1 MKNLDI
7 KKTLGQRIS
16 RRREAL
22 GLTQKD
28 LATQIGFGSS
38 EIISQIELGKR
49 EVKAWELSQI
59 AQILHANI
67 ADFLI
72 YKETD
77 FPPPIL
83 WRISPSEQQEA
94 KEAKFLNFCQQYS
107 LLENLS
113 GTTIR
118 KPLPEKIVDPSML
131 SFGVAESLAIEVRKE
146 LGLGDRPASVL
157 VKTLEDKYGVKI
169 LYEYMDEGS
178 AATTIG
184 DFGPA
189 ILMNK
194 REAPWRRN
202 FNFAHEIFHIIT
214 WKSIPAK
221 ILKRNRRLWDDIERK
236 AEVFASCL
244 LLPEESIGIE
254 IEERK
259 INKAIE
265 YSDLIEIARKYDV
278 STQALLYRLLNM
290 RLINRKNLTSTLKD
304 EKFLAFD
311 RSTMH
316 VHWWEPPRLPERYV
330 RLAFVAYQKG
340 KLSRAKLARML
351 GVNLPNVSHT
361 LQSYGLEDSQFSG
374 KITMCAS

>member
-1 MKNLDI
+1 MVTDI

-16 RRREAL
+16 LRREAL

-28 LATQIGFGSS
+28 LASQIGFASS

-49 EVKAWELSQI
+49 DVKAWELSRI
-59 AQILHANI
+59 AWILHTDI
-67 ADFLI
+67 ADFLAV
-72 YKETD
+72 KEPD
-77 FPPPIL
+77 SPPPIL
-83 WRISPSEQQEA
+83 WRVLPLDQVKS
-94 KEAKFLNFCQQYS
+94 KEAKFLKLCQQYS

-113 GTTIR
+113 GTTSR
-118 KPLPEKIVDPSML
+118 KPLPERVVDASKL
-131 SFGVAESLAIEVRKE
+131 NFDVAERLAVDVREE

-169 LYEYMDEGS
+169 FYETMDEGS

-202 FNFAHEIFHIIT
+202 YNFAHEIFHLIT
-214 WKSIPAK
+214 WKSIPATL
-221 ILKRNRRLWDDIERK
+221 LKSNKRLWVNIEKK

-244 LLPEESIGIE
+244 LLPEESIRIE

-259 INKAIE
+259 INNTIE
-265 YSDLIEIARKYDV
+265 DSDLIEIARKYDV
-278 STQALLYRLLNM
+278 STRALLYRLLNM
-290 RLINRKNLTSTLKD
+290 RIINRTILNSRLND
-304 EKFLAFD
+304 DKFLALD

-316 VHWWEPPRLPERYV
+316 VYWWDPPQLPERYV
-330 RLAFVAYQKG
+330 RLSFVAYQKG
-340 KLSRAKLARML
+340 NLSRAKLAQLL
-351 GVNLPNVSHT
+351 GVNVHNVT
-361 LQSYGLEDSQFSG
+361 ELLKKYDLDDSRIHG
-374 KITMCAS
+374 KIKVRA